1 MINYIRRCVHL
12 NTCLQCGDIFPDQV
26 MMMMIKIMMIMMIPP
41 LQSSLLEHMTWSGHH
56 VPGPSSDW
64 DQPQYYFPTYE
75 NDNLLCGLEVSGKVI
90 YLKIKELFVCVQDD
104 AEDRDSEDTGFQSD
118 PGPGPSSSFPP
129 VQVILTS
136 HWSIPSPY

>member
-26 MMMMIKIMMIMMIPP
+26 MMVMIMMIMIMMLPWQP
-41 LQSSLLEHMTWSGHH
+41 SLLEHMTWSGHH

-75 NDNLLCGLEVSGKVI
+75 NDNLLCGLEVSAVLSTS
-90 YLKIKELFVCVQDD
+90 YLSVVFCKSDKKIWCYESAF
-104 AEDRDSEDTGFQSD
+104 
-118 PGPGPSSSFPP
+118 
-129 VQVILTS
+129 
-136 HWSIPSPY
+136 H